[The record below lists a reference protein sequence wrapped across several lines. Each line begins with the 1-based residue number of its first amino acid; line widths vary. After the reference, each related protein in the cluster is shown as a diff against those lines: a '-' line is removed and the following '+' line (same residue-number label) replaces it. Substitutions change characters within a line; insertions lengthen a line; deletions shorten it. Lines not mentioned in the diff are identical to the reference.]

1 MIEVVSVMSRL
12 VIRAGEGWLVFG
24 EPAAVLETSRPE
36 QIPFLLTQIEQAVA
50 EQGLTAAG
58 FLAYEAAAAFGLDC
72 HSLVP
77 GLPLLWFGLF
87 RPEQVHH
94 SPSLSPTGPA
104 GYQLGDWQPS
114 VSRADYQQAIGAI
127 KGAIATGQ
135 TYQVNYTLRLQTN
148 FQGDPWQFF
157 LDLNGAQQSHYA
169 AYLDTGRY
177 IICSASPELFFS
189 LQGQQLT
196 AKPMKGTAGR
206 GLTLAQDQAKRDW
219 LRQSPKNQA
228 ENVMIVDMLRNDI
241 GRIAAIG
248 SVQVPALF
256 AIEPYPTLWQ
266 LTSTVTGRTTA
277 PFNQILAALFPCAS
291 ITGAPKVRTMQ
302 LIRQLE
308 ATPRGLYTGT
318 IGYLAPGR
326 EAQFNVA
333 IRTVT
338 IDTLSGRAEYGV
350 GGGIV
355 WDSQADEEYEEC
367 LLKAAILTHRRPT
380 FELLETMR
388 WSPAE
393 GYFLLAE
400 HLQRLSDSAEY
411 FGFTLNNDQ
420 LQAKLAAL
428 WPTLP
433 PVAHKVRLRLAPAG
447 QISLEATPLS
457 PQPTAPVR
465 LGLAAR
471 PVDSQNPFLYH
482 KTTHR
487 QLYEEAKRLR
497 PGYDELLLW
506 NPAGQLTETT
516 IANVVV
522 RLNGQLLT
530 PPLTAGLLP
539 GTLRAHL
546 LAQKTIHEQPIP
558 LAHLPQAE
566 QIFLINSVR
575 GWQQGILV
583 D

>member
-1 MIEVVSVMSRL
+1 MNRF
-12 VIRAGEGWLVFG
+12 VIRADEGWLAFG
-24 EPAAVLETSRPE
+24 EPAAVLQTSRPE
-36 QIPFLLTQIEQAVA
+36 QIRPLLSQIEQAVT

-58 FLAYEAAAAFGLDC
+58 FLAYEAAAALGLDC
-72 HSLVP
+72 HPPVP

-87 RPEQVHH
+87 RPEQIHQL
-94 SPSLSPTGPA
+94 PSLPPIDPA

-114 VSRADYQQAIGAI
+114 VSRADYQQAIAAI
-127 KGAIATGQ
+127 KAAIAAGQ
-135 TYQVNYTLRLQTN
+135 TYQVNYTMRLQTS
-148 FQGDPWQFF
+148 FRGDPWQFF
-157 LDLNGAQQSHYA
+157 LDLHGAQQSHYA

-177 IICSASPELFFS
+177 IFCSASPELFFR

-256 AIEPYPTLWQ
+256 AVEPYPTLWQ
-266 LTSTVTGRTTA
+266 MTSTVTGRTTA
-277 PFNQILAALFPCAS
+277 PFNQMLAALFPCAS

-308 ATPRGLYTGT
+308 STPRGLYTGA

-355 WDSQADEEYEEC
+355 WDSQTEEEYEEC
-367 LLKAAILTHRRPT
+367 LLKAAILTQRRPA

-400 HLQRLSDSAEY
+400 HLQRLNDSAQY
-411 FGFTLNNDQ
+411 FGFALNNDQ
-420 LQAKLAAL
+420 LQAQLAAL
-428 WPTLP
+428 WPSLP

-447 QISLEATPLS
+447 QIGLEATPLAPWPAS
-457 PQPTAPVR
+457 PIR

-487 QLYEEAKRLR
+487 QMYEEAKRLR
-497 PGYDELLLW
+497 PGYDDLLLW
-506 NPAGQLTETT
+506 NPAGFLTEST
-516 IANVVV
+516 IANVLV

-530 PPLTAGLLP
+530 PPVTAGLLP

-546 LAQKTIHEQPIP
+546 LAQKAIHEQPIP
-558 LAHLPQAE
+558 LAQLSQAE

-575 GWQQGILV
+575 GWQEAILA